1 MPTFK
6 ISQSVSVEWR
16 ICDGNGEMV
25 NISFIES
32 KKNVRR
38 LNAKSEERM
47 KYIFPVD
54 LAKYLSYLEVQ
65 KNRKVAD
72 A

>member
-1 MPTFK
+1 MLNGTLVTEMVK
-6 ISQSVSVEWR
+6 IS
-16 ICDGNGEMV
+16 
-25 NISFIES
+25 FTES
-32 KKNVRR
+32 KKNFRR
-38 LNAKSEERM
+38 LIKWGTP

-65 KNRKVAD
+65 KNRKVAN

>member
-1 MPTFK
+1 ML
-6 ISQSVSVEWR
+6 
-16 ICDGNGEMV
+16 NGAFVMEMV